1 MVKENVENMP
11 SSKKQKAFISYVSGP
26 KFKSDTIALSFKSY
40 IPLERKFK
48 IEDLFE
54 KPEPLNYPNQKIK
67 YNHYGKVIELMI
79 EEAIKM
85 DDIELKEKLV
95 LAIANQM
102 KRSYINWNLNS
113 VDDKIILNQLTI
125 LSNQKLSLPQ
135 GTILHKVSPP
145 PKQNQFKKKKKS
157 NQRNHRNH
165 SRN

>member
-1 MVKENVENMP
+1 
-11 SSKKQKAFISYVSGP
+11 
-26 KFKSDTIALSFKSY
+26 
-40 IPLERKFK
+40 
-48 IEDLFE
+48 
-54 KPEPLNYPNQKIK
+54 
-67 YNHYGKVIELMI
+67 MI
-79 EEAIKM
+79 EEAIKI